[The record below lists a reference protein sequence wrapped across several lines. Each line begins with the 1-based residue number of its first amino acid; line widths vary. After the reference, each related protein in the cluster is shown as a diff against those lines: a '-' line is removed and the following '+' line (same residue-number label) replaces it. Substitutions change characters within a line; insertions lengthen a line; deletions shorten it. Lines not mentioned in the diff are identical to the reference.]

1 MAWILLKRF
10 CVLVGAGLAAMAAL
24 AVLATGARAES
35 AAVSTPIP
43 ESPSEVRSFWT
54 PERMQEAQPLDL
66 PEQAGSPTFARAT
79 AGGNAGSSMIPPSQG
94 SVRYDFQPGAET
106 SFPQSVHGKVFF
118 VIPASDSHPTLLATC
133 SGTVVSS
140 RLQNVVF
147 TAGHCATDEGEAS
160 TNMIFV
166 PGYRDG
172 SEPYGEYPVA
182 TLLTTEEWANDGDFA
197 FDVAIAQ
204 LSSPI
209 EQTLGARGIAFNK
222 APKTSYKIFGYPA
235 EPSDTY
241 DGEKLIECDAPL
253 FGLEAGF
260 SHPFS
265 NVAFPCD
272 MREGASGGGWVNP
285 AGDVVSVVSHGY
297 TDPSLEDQIAGPFF
311 GAAVKRLYNAA
322 GGSAQ
327 CPPARQALKA
337 AKRKAT
343 KARKL
348 ARRSGSRHSNK
359 RLHKA
364 NRRLG
369 KARNRRDNYC

>member
-1 MAWILLKRF
+1 MHGFATKRLLDGF
-10 CVLVGAGLAAMAAL
+10 AAAFLAVSSLALLAAPA
-24 AVLATGARAES
+24 GADV
-35 AAVSTPIP
+35 VSSDVPQGP
-43 ESPSEVRSFWT
+43 AEVRSFWT
-54 PERMQEAQPLDL
+54 PERMQEAQPLGL
-66 PEQAGSPTFARAT
+66 PQQAGSPTFARPA
-79 AGGNAGSSMIPPSQG
+79 AGSSADGSTIPASRG
-94 SVRYDFQPGAET
+94 SALYDFQPGAET
-106 SFPQSVHGKVFF
+106 SFPQSVHGKLFF
-118 VIPASDSHPTLLATC
+118 IVPANESHPTLLASC

-147 TAGHCATDEGEAS
+147 TAGHCAVDPGEEPS
-160 TNMIFV
+160 TNMVFV

-172 SEPYGEYPVA
+172 SEPFGEYPVA
-182 TLLTTEEWANDGDFA
+182 TLLTTEEWATDGDLA
-197 FDVAIAQ
+197 FDAAIAQ

-241 DGEKLIECDAPL
+241 DGERLIECDAPL
-253 FGLEAGF
+253 FGLEVGF

-272 MREGASGGGWVNP
+272 MRQGASGGGWVNP

-297 TDPSLEDQIAGPFF
+297 IDPSLTDQIAGPFF
-311 GAAVKRLYNAA
+311 GDAVKRLYNAA

-337 AKRKAT
+337 AKGKAR

-348 ARRSGSRHSNK
+348 AKRSASRHAK
-359 RLHKA
+359 HRLRKA
-364 NRRLG
+364 NRRLS
-369 KARNRRDNYC
+369 KARDKRDNYC

>member
-1 MAWILLKRF
+1 MPGFNPKH
-10 CVLVGAGLAAMAAL
+10 LVDWFAAAFLAVPCLALLAAPA
-24 AVLATGARAES
+24 GADVVAS
-35 AAVSTPIP
+35 DVPQDPA
-43 ESPSEVRSFWT
+43 EVRSFWT
-54 PERMQEAQPLDL
+54 PERMQEAQPLGL
-66 PEQAGSPTFARAT
+66 PQQAGSSTFARP
-79 AGGNAGSSMIPPSQG
+79 AGGSSADSSTIPPSRG
-94 SVRYDFQPGAET
+94 SALYDFQPGAET
-106 SFPQSVHGKVFF
+106 SFPQSVHGKLFF
-118 VIPASDSHPTLLATC
+118 IVPANESHPTLLATC

-147 TAGHCATDEGEAS
+147 TAGHCAVDPGEEPS
-160 TNMIFV
+160 TNMVFV

-172 SEPYGEYPVA
+172 SEPFGEYPVA
-182 TLLTTEEWANDGDFA
+182 TLLTTEEWAADGDLS
-197 FDVAIAQ
+197 FDAAIAQ

-209 EQTLGARGIAFNK
+209 EQTLGARGIAFNR

-241 DGEKLIECDAPL
+241 DGERLIECDAPL
-253 FGLEAGF
+253 FGLEVSF

-272 MREGASGGGWVNP
+272 MRQGASGGGWVNP

-297 TDPSLEDQIAGPFF
+297 TDPSLSDQIAGPFF
-311 GAAVKRLYNAA
+311 GEAVKRLYNAA

-327 CPPARQALKA
+327 CPPARQALKT
-337 AKRKAT
+337 AKGRAR

-348 ARRSGSRHSNK
+348 AKHSGSRHAK
-359 RLHKA
+359 QRLRKA

-369 KARNRRDNYC
+369 KTRRKRDNYC